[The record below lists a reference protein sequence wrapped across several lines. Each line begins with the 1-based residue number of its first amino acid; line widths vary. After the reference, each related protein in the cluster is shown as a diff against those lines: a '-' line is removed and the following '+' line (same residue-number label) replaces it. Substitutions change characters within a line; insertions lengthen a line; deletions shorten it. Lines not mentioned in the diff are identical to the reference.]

1 MAEKWRVAAR
11 KLLSK
16 RILLSHGGGGKET
29 QEIIEHLIRGLVPEE
44 YWRVGDGTGLDLL
57 DDASYIPVGGKQ
69 RVAVTIDSYT
79 VDPIIFPG
87 GDIGVLAASGTINDL
102 LVGGARPIAALD
114 AVIVE
119 EGLEAETLAY
129 VVNSLIKTLVENNV
143 ALIGGDFKVVP
154 KGNIDKIIITMT
166 GIGIVIKEL
175 RDDAVKPGDKIIV
188 SGPVG
193 SHGAAILSARGTYG
207 LKLNIRSDVRPLTS
221 LMLPL
226 LEKYGDNLHAA
237 GDPTRGGLAMLLNEW
252 ARKNGLVIYID
263 EAEIPVE
270 EEVKAYADIIG
281 VDPLSLASEGVAVL
295 AVRPEKAEE
304 ILSFIHELGYKDARI
319 VGEARKPK
327 SDRHR
332 GIVIAKTP
340 VGGFRIVEVPSGEI
354 VPRIC

>member
-1 MAEKWRVAAR
+1 MAEKWRIAAR
-11 KLLSK
+11 RLLSR

-29 QEIIEHLIRGLVPEE
+29 QEIIEYLIRGLVPKE

-57 DDASYIPVGGKQ
+57 DDASYIPVDG
-69 RVAVTIDSYT
+69 RNRIAVTVDSYT

-102 LVGGARPIAALD
+102 LVGGARPVAALD
-114 AVIVE
+114 AIIVE
-119 EGLEAETLAY
+119 EGLETETLAY
-129 VVNSLIKTLVENNV
+129 VLNSLINTLVENKV

-154 KGNIDKIIITMT
+154 KGNIDKIAITMT
-166 GIGIVIKEL
+166 GIGFVMKEL
-175 RDDAVKPGDKIIV
+175 RDDAIKPGDKLIV

-207 LKLNIRSDVRPLTS
+207 LKLDIKSDVKPLTP

-226 LEKYGDNLHAA
+226 LEKYGDDLRAA
-237 GDPTRGGLAMLLNEW
+237 GDPTRGGVAMLLNEW

-270 EEVKAYADIIG
+270 EEVRAYADVIG
-281 VDPLSLASEGVAVL
+281 VDPLALASEGVAVL
-295 AVRPEKAEE
+295 AVSPEKAEE
-304 ILSFIHELGYKDARI
+304 ILSFIHELGYRDARI
-319 VGEARKPK
+319 IGEARKPK
-327 SDRHR
+327 SEKHR